1 MTRHW
6 QIVAALFCA
15 GCFCVS
21 AGAQPPRERPREDG
35 GKEQAKDYSN
45 SPIVTKMMAFNKKKD
60 GKLTKDEVT
69 DGRLHRLFDQ
79 ADTNK
84 DGVVTKEELM
94 ALAAKLDAES
104 AQDPDGRGPGG
115 PGGPGGRG
123 PGGRGG
129 RGPGGPDGP
138 GGRGPGGPPRF
149 ELGQVLPPRAR
160 EELSLTKSQETEIAN
175 LEKEVKER
183 LSKILTAEQ
192 KKKMA
197 DFRPPRPGGFV
208 PGGGGP
214 GRPPEEGRPGR
225 PPEGERPGRPE
236 QSAKP
241 TEPEKNKTI
250 AGIQWFATWESGLR
264 EARRTGRPILLVSAA
279 PHCAGVSGTW

>member
-1 MTRHW
+1 MKTLLR
-6 QIVAALFCA
+6 IVPTLFCA
-15 GCFCVS
+15 AFLLSS
-21 AGAQPPRERPREDG
+21 AGAQPPREKPKDDAG
-35 GKEQAKDYSN
+35 KDYSN

-69 DGRLHRLFDQ
+69 DTRLHRLFDQ

-104 AQDPDGRGPGG
+104 AQDPERP
-115 PGGPGGRG
+115 G

-129 RGPGGPDGP
+129 RGGPGGEGRSP

-149 ELGQVLPPRAR
+149 ELGQVLPPRAK
-160 EELSLTKSQETEIAN
+160 EELGLTKSQETEVAN

-183 LSKILTAEQ
+183 LSKILTTEQ
-192 KKKMA
+192 KKKLE
-197 DFRPPRPGGFV
+197 DFRPPRPGG
-208 PGGGGP
+208 PGGPGGPGDP
-214 GRPPEEGRPGR
+214 GRPPEDGRPGR
-225 PPEGERPGRPE
+225 PPESERPRPD

-241 TEPEKNKTI
+241 TDKNKSVATSTPA